1 MSIVVMKFGGTSLG
15 SEERIKIV
23 AKKILKKKKL
33 RKKVFVVVSAMG
45 KFTNKLIDEYSKY
58 SKCYFNPEYD
68 VVLSAGEQ
76 ISAGIIAAYLNER
89 GAQTRSLLGWQ
100 APINTD
106 SFFGKAR
113 IQAINKNEILQ
124 KFDNNDVIVMAGF
137 QGVTK
142 DKRISTLGR
151 GGSDTSAVAVA
162 ASLGAEVCE
171 IYTDVDGIFTAD
183 PRDVKNAKKISKI
196 TYEEI
201 LEMSSLGSK
210 VLQPRSVELA
220 MKYDIKIHVRSSFK
234 EQTGTLVVKEEK
246 GMEKEVVTGISS
258 SDDEAKI
265 TLIGIQDTPG
275 VASRIFNPLAEAN
288 VNVDMIVQN
297 ITDNG
302 KLTSLTFTVSNSECK
317 KAVDTLKKSKIKFSK
332 IHIDEKI
339 CKVSIVGV
347 GMKSHVGVAK
357 TMFESL
363 AKKKINIQV
372 ISTSEIKISVLIS
385 KEKKKQ
391 ALLALHKSYGLDKN
405 K

>member
-1 MSIVVMKFGGTSLG
+1 MKFGGTSLG
-15 SEERIKIV
+15 SKERIKIV

-33 RKKVFVVVSAMG
+33 RKKVLVVVSAMG

-76 ISAGIIAAYLNER
+76 ISAGIISAYLNER
-89 GAQTRSLLGWQ
+89 GTHTRSLLGWQ
-100 APINTD
+100 APIKTD

-113 IQAINKNEILQ
+113 IKEINKNKILQ
-124 KFDNNDVIVMAGF
+124 MFDTNDVIIMAGF
-137 QGVTK
+137 QGVTQ

-183 PRDVKNAKKISKI
+183 PRDVRNAKKISKI

-234 EQTGTLVVKEEK
+234 EQIGTLVVKEEK
-246 GMEKEVVTGISS
+246 AMEKEVVTGISS
-258 SDDEAKI
+258 SNDEAKI

-288 VNVDMIVQN
+288 INVDMIVQN

-302 KLTSLTFTVSNSECK
+302 KLTSLTFTVSNGECK
-317 KAVDTLKKSKIKFSK
+317 KAVSTLKKSKIKFSK

-357 TMFESL
+357 TMFETL
-363 AKKKINIQV
+363 AKKNINIQV

-385 KEKKKQ
+385 KEKKRQ

>member
-1 MSIVVMKFGGTSLG
+1 MSIIVMKFGGTSLG
-15 SEERIKIV
+15 DEKRVKIV
-23 AKKILKKKKL
+23 CEKIIKNKKLKKKIL
-33 RKKVFVVVSAMG
+33 VVVSAMG
-45 KFTNKLIDEYSKY
+45 KYTNKLIDEYSKY

-68 VVLSAGEQ
+68 LVVSAGEQ
-76 ISAGIIAAYLNER
+76 ISAGILAAYLNEK
-89 GAQTRSLLGWQ
+89 GVKTRSLLGWQ
-100 APINTD
+100 APIKTD

-113 IQAINKNEILQ
+113 IQEINKNEII
-124 KFDNNDVIVMAGF
+124 KMFGYNDVIVMAGF

-162 ASLGAEVCE
+162 AAIGAEVCE
-171 IYTDVDGIFTAD
+171 IYTDVDGIYTAD

-201 LEMSSLGSK
+201 LEMSSSGSK

-220 MKYDIKIHVRSSFK
+220 MKYGIKIHVRSSFK
-234 EQTGTLVVKEEK
+234 EQIGTFVIKEEES
-246 GMEKEVVTGISS
+246 MEKEVVTGISS

-297 ITDNG
+297 ITDDG
-302 KLTSLTFTVSNSECK
+302 KLASLTFTVSNSECN
-317 KAVDTLKKSKIKFSK
+317 KAVSTLKKSKIKFSK

-339 CKVSIVGV
+339 CKVSIIGV

-363 AKKKINIQV
+363 AKKNINIQV
-372 ISTSEIKISVLIS
+372 ISTSEIKISVLIT
-385 KEKKKQ
+385 KDKKKQ
-391 ALLALHKSYGLDKN
+391 ALLALHKSYGLDK
-405 K
+405 